1 MLVAASPTPT
11 PTGTSAPCCL
21 HIHRGQNAM
30 ANIHS
35 EVLTTTDKTDTQQAN
50 APPEPKPS
58 FIKDRTTEQTYCTR
72 TGRGRTIIEDRTT
85 EHYAQKREELCSHLR
100 ETDIKR
106 TIQYSIVHARSH
118 ARVLSMWFVAF
129 HGNHISKRSMC
140 IPRPYLCN
148 AYSHRHLVRTRFAVL
163 RGYTGAAIYFAI
175 VLLFVVLKCQNRERS
190 TVSIFWYHCHLHYVR
205 R

>member
-1 MLVAASPTPT
+1 
-11 PTGTSAPCCL
+11 
-21 HIHRGQNAM
+21 M

-163 RGYTGAAIYFAI
+163 RGYTGTAIL
-175 VLLFVVLKCQNRERS
+175 VLFCDRSLVRCTQMSKSREVYGIHILVPLPSSLREA
-190 TVSIFWYHCHLHYVR
+190 VSDVMVGPPACR
-205 R
+205 P